1 VRVVA
6 GVLAAWLLLPS
17 LALSNPG
24 FDAKYNLLLND
35 DLVGQ
40 AFFRAR
46 TQDGT
51 YSIEA
56 FTVPFGRMAETA
68 PEHEVLEISE
78 GAWRA
83 DGPVPREYV
92 FNLRDGQGDHLFEQ
106 IFDWEAG
113 RLRLSYDREQ
123 EAAVLEAG
131 TQDRLSY
138 LLRLAEAVRN
148 DRIDLAFAVAEP
160 EATVPMRFRAGQRET
175 LKLPAG
181 TVEAVGVDC
190 FIAGDTPDRTIW
202 IVPEWDYV
210 PALIERAS
218 SEGRVRMEL
227 INWEPR

>member
-1 VRVVA
+1 VRITALVF
-6 GVLAAWLLLPS
+6 AACWLLPA
-17 LALSNPG
+17 LAVSAPG
-24 FDAKYNLLLND
+24 YDAKYNLLLND

-46 TQDGT
+46 SKNGA

-56 FTVPFGRMAETA
+56 FTVPFGKMAETA
-68 PEHEVLEISE
+68 PDHEVLEISE
-78 GAWRA
+78 GTWLA

-92 FNLRDGQGDHLFEQ
+92 FNLRDGRGDHLFEQ
-106 IFDWEAG
+106 IFDWQAG

-148 DRIDLAFAVAEP
+148 DRTDLAFAVAEP
-160 EATVPMRFRAGQRET
+160 EATVLMRFRAGQRET

-181 TVEAVGVDC
+181 TAEAVGVDC
-190 FIAGDTPDRTIW
+190 FTTGDTPDRVIW

-227 INWEPR
+227 VNWEPR